1 MWEAI
6 LVIYTI
12 LGIITIFL
20 ELIVSIWVNTLIFPS
35 TLYEISKMN
44 WFGCWFCFILISIFS
59 PILLCIK
66 LIYAIFGYSYDFIYW
81 IFHVGRKDDE

>member
-6 LVIYTI
+6 LAIYMI

-20 ELIVSIWVNTLIFPS
+20 EFIASIWFNTLIFPS

-66 LIYAIFGYSYDFIYW
+66 LIDAIIGYIYNFIYW
-81 IFHVGRKDDE
+81 LFHVGRKDDE

>member
-6 LVIYTI
+6 LGLYMGLTI
-12 LGIITIFL
+12 LITLVEFIA
-20 ELIVSIWVNTLIFPS
+20 SIGLNTLIFPS

-66 LIYAIFGYSYDFIYW
+66 FINAIIDYSYDFIYW
-81 IFHVGRKDDE
+81 LFHVGRKDDE

>member
-35 TLYEISKMN
+35 TIYEISEMN

-59 PILLCIK
+59 PILFCIK
-66 LIYAIFGYSYDFIYW
+66 IIGAIIGYSYDFIYW
-81 IFHVGRKDDE
+81 LFHVGRKDDE